1 LDPKD
6 LLKTRPEREGCEEL
20 KPLMGAEESVDEVGV
35 ICKKGTNE
43 DKWVL
48 RREGCTRQRE
58 KERGSL
64 PSWWKITAL
73 NVSSLFEGS
82 S

>member
-43 DKWVL
+43 DK
-48 RREGCTRQRE
+48 
-58 KERGSL
+58 
-64 PSWWKITAL
+64 
-73 NVSSLFEGS
+73 
-82 S
+82 